1 VLTPI
6 REAARQARW
15 GGGSAASANTA
26 LRRVLAETPIEVMVR
41 TRPTAMR
48 ADQLV
53 GLAPGDVVGLD
64 HAVDEPLLVGVEG
77 RPLMTCDVGRQAGSL
92 AIKVRRWI

>member
-1 VLTPI
+1 
-6 REAARQARW
+6 
-15 GGGSAASANTA
+15 
-26 LRRVLAETPIEVMVR
+26 
-41 TRPTAMR
+41 MR